1 MDIWATLRQ
10 EPDGSWV
17 GEIRR
22 ESPVVTSA
30 PTREACLERLRD
42 LAARHRSPGI
52 EEPLTLIVEILPVI
66 AGVAEAAEVMGWDK
80 RRVVTYIDRGRF
92 PKPLQALASG
102 RIWLRSEV
110 ESFAAE
116 WRERRDA
123 RRQAR
128 GGS

>member
-1 MDIWATLRQ
+1 MDIWATMRQ
-10 EPDGSWV
+10 EPEGSWV

-30 PTREACLERLRD
+30 PTREACLDRLRD
-42 LAARHRSPGI
+42 LASRHRPAGI
-52 EEPLTLIVEILPVI
+52 DEPLTLIVEILPVV

-110 ESFAAE
+110 ESYAAE

-128 GGS
+128 GGP

>member
-1 MDIWATLRQ
+1 MDIWATMRQ
-10 EPDGSWV
+10 ESDGSWV

-22 ESPVVTSA
+22 DSPLVTSA
-30 PTREACLERLRD
+30 PSREACLDRLRD
-42 LAARHRSPGI
+42 LASRHRPADTD
-52 EEPLTLIVEILPVI
+52 EPLTLIVEVLPVV
-66 AGVAEAAEVMGWDK
+66 AGVAEAADVMGWDK

-110 ESFAAE
+110 ESFATE

-123 RRQAR
+123 RRRDR

>member
-1 MDIWATLRQ
+1 MDIRATMRQ

-17 GEIRR
+17 AEIRR
-22 ESPVVTSA
+22 ESPVVTTA
-30 PTREACLERLRD
+30 PTREACVDRLRD
-42 LAARHRSPGI
+42 LAARHRPADSD
-52 EEPLTLIVEILPVI
+52 EPLTLIIEVLPVL
-66 AGVAEAAEVMGWDK
+66 AGVAEAAEVMHWDK

-110 ESFAAE
+110 EAFAAE

-123 RRQAR
+123 RRQGR

>member
-1 MDIWATLRQ
+1 MDIRATMRQ

-17 GEIRR
+17 AEIRR
-22 ESPVVTSA
+22 ESPLVTTA
-30 PTREACLERLRD
+30 PTREACLDRLRD
-42 LAARHRSPGI
+42 LAARHRPDPD
-52 EEPLTLIVEILPVI
+52 EPLTLIVEILPVL
-66 AGVAEAAEVMGWDK
+66 AGVAEAADVMGWDK

-110 ESFAAE
+110 EAFATE

-123 RRQAR
+123 RKQAR
-128 GGS
+128 GRS

>member
-1 MDIWATLRQ
+1 MDIRATMRQ
-10 EPDGSWV
+10 QADGSWV

-22 ESPVVTSA
+22 ESPVVTTA
-30 PTREACLERLRD
+30 PTREICLDRLRD
-42 LAARHRSPGI
+42 LADRHRPDRDA
-52 EEPLTLIVEILPVI
+52 PLTLIVEILPVV

-110 ESFAAE
+110 ETFATE

-123 RRQAR
+123 RRQAQ